1 MQDNV
6 TRVTVSL
13 PPEVYREIIEI
24 AQAGD
29 VSISWVMRYAAEQ
42 LISERRSSQ
51 LRQFSLPVERNIRMS
66 RNQS

>member
-1 MQDNV
+1 MRDNV
-6 TRVTVSL
+6 ARVTVSL
-13 PPEVYREIIEI
+13 SPEVYRKITEI
-24 AQAGD
+24 AQASD